1 MQGTL
6 VCVDFLSRMY
16 KKNLKYWNCSLD
28 RNISFQSSPPCSC
41 SAFREILVPSFLS
54 LYSNQLW
61 KIQDTENSGYK
72 KYPPKSLGVPLSP
85 LRDVHDT
92 GVRGKAGNLWEV
104 LQGCTGNKSAESG
117 RTAGKSRKTPLAS
130 LAASSLP
137 SF

>member
-1 MQGTL
+1 MCRFFIKDVQKKSEIL
-6 VCVDFLSRMY
+6 ELLS
-16 KKNLKYWNCSLD
+16 D

-92 GVRGKAGNLWEV
+92 SVRGKAGNLWEV